1 MVYLSRFYYPTYD
14 EEYAFRLNAVK
25 RTCYNTMY
33 PFFTLSARGL
43 TELEFEPI
51 TVLYGGNGCGKT
63 TALNVIAEKL
73 RLDRDTLYNR
83 SSFFGNY
90 TDMCY
95 CDIKKTVSDKSRII
109 TSDDVFD
116 FMLNVRSINSGVDL
130 KRDALTDEYLDA
142 KYSHFRLSSLDDYE
156 RLKTVNAARSK
167 TQSRFINERLQDN
180 IREHSN
186 GESAYLYF
194 TDKIRENAL
203 YLLDEPENS
212 LSPERQLE
220 LMKYIENAVRFYN
233 CQIIMATHS
242 PFLLSM
248 RFAKIYDLDGEQTTV
263 KKWTELKNV
272 RTYYDFFTEHKDEFD
287 D

>member
-1 MVYLSRFYYPTYD
+1 MIYLDSFYYPSYD
-14 EEYAFRLNAVK
+14 EEYAFRLNKVK

-33 PFFTLSARGL
+33 PFFTLSAHGM
-43 TELEFEPI
+43 TELRFEPI

-73 RLDRDTLYNR
+73 RLNRDTLYNR
-83 SSFFGNY
+83 SSFFENY
-90 TDMCY
+90 VDMCY
-95 CDIKKTVSDKSRII
+95 CDIKKPVPSSSRII

-130 KRDALTDEYLDA
+130 KRDALTDEYLES
-142 KYSHFRLSSLDDYE
+142 KYSHFSLNSLDDYE
-156 RLKTVNAARSK
+156 KLKTVNAARSK
-167 TQSRFINERLQDN
+167 TRSRFIRERLQTN
-180 IREHSN
+180 VREHSN
-186 GESAYLYF
+186 GESAYMYF

-220 LMKYIENAVRFYN
+220 LMKYIENAVRFYG
-233 CQIIMATHS
+233 CQIILSTHS
-242 PFLLSM
+242 PFLLSL
-248 RFAKIYDLDGEQTTV
+248 RFAKIYDIDGEQTTV

-272 RTYYDFFTEHKDEFD
+272 RAYYEFFKAHEKEFE
-287 D
+287 